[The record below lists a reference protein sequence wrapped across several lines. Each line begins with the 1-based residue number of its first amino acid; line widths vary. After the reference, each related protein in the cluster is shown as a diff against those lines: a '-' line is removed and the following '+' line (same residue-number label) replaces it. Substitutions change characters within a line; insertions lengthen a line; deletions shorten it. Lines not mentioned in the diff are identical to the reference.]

1 MPGKSI
7 VIVGGGGAGAQ
18 VALLLSRSPAF
29 ASSSSFGTVNT
40 LTLVTARPFF
50 IHLPASA
57 RFTTS
62 AEGNFEE
69 KCFVPYDRLFAG
81 GNGSSSVKIGRVVG
95 VEPRVGDNGVGEV
108 VLEGGE
114 RVKYDVL
121 VLAPGSTWAGP
132 LDFPD
137 GREEVM
143 GHLDVWRRNFASAEA
158 VVLVGGGSVSLG
170 MRSFFRYS
178 FSSHDFAECFTL
190 VHRICG

>member
-7 VIVGGGGAGAQ
+7 VIIGGGGAGAQ
-18 VALLLSRSPAF
+18 VALLLARSPAF
-29 ASSSSFGTVNT
+29 SSSNYSSPGTRNT
-40 LTLVTARPFF
+40 LTLITARPFF

-69 KCFVPYDRLFAG
+69 KCFVPYDRIFAG
-81 GNGSSSVKIGRVVG
+81 GNGSSSVKIARVVG
-95 VEPRVGDNGVGEV
+95 VEPRAPLSDQGEGGGEV
-108 VLEGGE
+108 LLDGGE

-132 LDFPD
+132 LGFPD
-137 GREEVM
+137 GRKEVM
-143 GHLDVWRRNFASAEA
+143 GHLDVWRKKFASAKA

-170 MRSFFRYS
+170 MHLFPLFLKEFFS
-178 FSSHDFAECFTL
+178 PA
-190 VHRICG
+190 